1 MYLLWIMTYNTSSNF
16 HYSNAKF
23 IATTFIFQCSM
34 WKEANCDAKMKVQT
48 NGDLLAKPNL
58 FLKKH

>member
-1 MYLLWIMTYNTSSNF
+1 MTYNTSSNF